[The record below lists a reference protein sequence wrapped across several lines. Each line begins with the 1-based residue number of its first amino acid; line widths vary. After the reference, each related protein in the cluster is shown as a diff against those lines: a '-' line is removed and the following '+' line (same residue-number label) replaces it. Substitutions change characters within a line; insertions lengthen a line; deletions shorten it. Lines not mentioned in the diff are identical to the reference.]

1 METNIQLFNSP
12 QFGQVRTAGTAD
24 NPEFCL
30 TDVCKI
36 LGLDS
41 SQVMKRLDDG
51 VVTIHPTEDALGRM
65 RETNFVNEDG
75 LYDVILDSRKPE
87 ARAFRKWIT
96 SEVIP
101 SIRKT
106 GGYIPATIEDTPEE
120 IMAKALLIA
129 NKTMEVQKQRIQMLE
144 GEKNNLIA
152 ENMVL
157 APKAKYT
164 DEVLQ
169 SQTTLTFTEIA
180 KELNFRSGT
189 ALIRSLLSDKIIF
202 RQGERYLPFAKYSD
216 KGYFAS
222 RTHRFFRSD
231 GRADASVMTVVTE
244 KGRLFLHN
252 HYNVALKPIDMNIDW
267 GR

>member
-1 METNIQLFNSP
+1 
-12 QFGQVRTAGTAD
+12 
-24 NPEFCL
+24 
-30 TDVCKI
+30 
-36 LGLDS
+36 
-41 SQVMKRLDDG
+41 
-51 VVTIHPTEDALGRM
+51 
-65 RETNFVNEDG
+65 
-75 LYDVILDSRKPE
+75 
-87 ARAFRKWIT
+87 
-96 SEVIP
+96 
-101 SIRKT
+101 
-106 GGYIPATIEDTPEE
+106 
-120 IMAKALLIA
+120 MAKALLIA

-180 KELNFRSGT
+180 KELNFRSGV

-222 RTHRFFRSD
+222 RTHRFFRAD

-244 KGRLFLHN
+244 KGRLFLQDRKS
-252 HYNVALKPIDMNIDW
+252 VV
-267 GR
+267 

>member
-1 METNIQLFNSP
+1 METTIQLFTSP
-12 QFGQVRTAGTAD
+12 QFGEIRTAGTRD

-30 TDVCKI
+30 TDVCKS

-41 SQVMKRLDDG
+41 SAVMRRLEDG
-51 VVTIHPTEDALGRM
+51 VISSHPTPDSLGRVQQ
-65 RETNFVNEDG
+65 TKFINEDG

-101 SIRKT
+101 SIRRT
-106 GGYIPATIEDTPEE
+106 GGYIPTKIEDTPEE

-180 KELNFRSGT
+180 KELNFRSGI
-189 ALIRSLLSDKIIF
+189 ALIKSLLSDKIIF

-222 RTHRFFRSD
+222 RTHRFFRAD

-252 HYNVALKPIDMNIDW
+252 HYNVALKPIEMDIDW
-267 GR
+267 NR